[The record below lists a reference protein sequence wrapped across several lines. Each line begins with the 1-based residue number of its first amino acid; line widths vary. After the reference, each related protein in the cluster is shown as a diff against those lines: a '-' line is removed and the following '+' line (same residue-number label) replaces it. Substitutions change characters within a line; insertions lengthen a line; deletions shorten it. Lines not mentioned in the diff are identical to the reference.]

1 MAPRPRLLHPSAR
14 WKNRTGVSLV
24 LTITTHRFVFLR
36 EHPNDDNDNTGETT
50 TTTTTTPPS
59 TTDARF
65 VHLSNVKKAEGAG
78 GPTLRN
84 PNASYKIVLQTQ
96 TYDELVLVFPNH
108 RSWGSGGSARDDRD
122 TSLKELTKALER
134 RRWEVATRMKEQ
146 QAMRT
151 DEQAYLKNKV
161 GLDRILAKNEM
172 RHRENA
178 KLAEQA
184 LSGDSETLLQ
194 EAAGLLKVI
203 QKYTV
208 LVQKF
213 EGNNNGGSSNNDD
226 DAEAA
231 RKLKGLLSDMGMT
244 SALSQS
250 KMAGNRQKNRA
261 FGRMPGRSSE
271 ERSRLREYHE
281 LTARQVADFL
291 VPRLKGSSK
300 NKTTT
305 TSSSSSSRSHH
316 GGMMSLTDVY
326 CLFNRARGSN
336 LISPE
341 DLREACSLLGTELK
355 VGLTMRTFPSGIV
368 VLQLD
373 DLALSPTNY
382 EARRA
387 LIDLCS
393 PARGRTAL
401 EASHVLGLS
410 PLLASE
416 QLEEAER
423 LGWLCRDATVSTVR
437 FYPNKFAMS
446 F

>member
-1 MAPRPRLLHPSAR
+1 MYTLSLSLSLCALLLFLVGEGDSREGEGCHPFVFQLSQTRLREDAIARTTQTTGVFDSTGTHSAR
-14 WKNRTGVSLV
+14 LV
-24 LTITTHRFVFLR
+24 EPQQDI
-36 EHPNDDNDNTGETT
+36 
-50 TTTTTTPPS
+50 
-59 TTDARF
+59 
-65 VHLSNVKKAEGAG
+65 
-78 GPTLRN
+78 
-84 PNASYKIVLQTQ
+84 
-96 TYDELVLVFPNH
+96 
-108 RSWGSGGSARDDRD
+108 
-122 TSLKELTKALER
+122 R
-134 RRWEVATRMKEQ
+134 RRTQQQQQQQQQQLQPLNPADANANLQKSLQQLSEIIQQLNGCNAMAT
-146 QAMRT
+146 
-151 DEQAYLKNKV
+151 
-161 GLDRILAKNEM
+161 
-172 RHRENA
+172 
-178 KLAEQA
+178 
-184 LSGDSETLLQ
+184 
-194 EAAGLLKVI
+194 AAVN
-203 QKYTV
+203 TNSV
-208 LVQKF
+208 NT
-213 EGNNNGGSSNNDD
+213 NNNGGSSNNDD